1 MLNKTFHILN
11 GDALLDRFPN
21 AISGDKIVLRECLV
35 DGPVQSDSLNKL
47 YEIRA
52 RFLDDLIEDFNT
64 KDYWKDA
71 VTEFEK
77 IQSIPPDSAVYLWFE
92 DDLFCQVNLW
102 FTCHLLYNH
111 TDQLEVYIIRPKT
124 LTQYGFAAYDEVGLA
139 QLFDDCIEFPFV
151 GTCAALWRAYV
162 NNDLQ
167 LLQVIACTFSDS
179 FSYIKTAVHLHLD
192 RIPTGQDSG
201 RPKEVL
207 KAIIKEIGETDFSLI
222 FKRFSEE
229 LYAYGYGDMQVKRL
243 ISSIKAHS

>member
-1 MLNKTFHILN
+1 M
-11 GDALLDRFPN
+11 
-21 AISGDKIVLRECLV
+21 LRECLV
-35 DGPVQSDSLNKL
+35 DGPVRSDSLNEL

-52 RFLDDLIEDFNT
+52 AFLDDLIEDFNP

-71 VTEFEK
+71 VAEFEK
-77 IQSIPPDSAVYLWFE
+77 IQSIPSGSMVYLWFE

-102 FTCHLLYNH
+102 FTCHLLYNN

-124 LTQYGFAAYDEVGLA
+124 LTQYGFAAYDEAGLE

-151 GTCAALWRAYV
+151 ATCAELWRTYV
-162 NNDLQ
+162 NDDLQ

-192 RIPTGQDSG
+192 RLPSGQDSG

-207 KAIIKEIGETDFSLI
+207 KAIIEEIGDADFSLI

-229 LYAYGYGDMQVKRL
+229 LYAYGYGDLQVKRL
-243 ISSIKAHS
+243 IRLINAHS

>member
-1 MLNKTFHILN
+1 MSLYHILN
-11 GDALLDRFPN
+11 GDALLEQFPSE
-21 AISGDKIVLRECLV
+21 ISGTKIVLRECLV
-35 DGPVQSDSLNKL
+35 DGPVRSDSLDEL

-52 RFLDDLIEDFNT
+52 AFLDDLIEDFNPG
-64 KDYWKDA
+64 DYQKDA
-71 VTEFEK
+71 VSEFEK

-111 TDQLEVYIIRPKT
+111 TEQLEVYIIRPKT

-151 GTCAALWRAYV
+151 GTCAALWTAYV

-179 FSYIKTAVHLHLD
+179 FSYIKTAIHLHLD
-192 RIPTGQDSG
+192 RLPTEQDSG

-207 KAIIKEIGETDFSLI
+207 KAIIKEIGDTDFSLI

-229 LYAYGYGDMQVKRL
+229 LYAYGYGDLQVKRL
-243 ISSIKAHS
+243 IKSIKANS

>member
-21 AISGDKIVLRECLV
+21 AISGEKIVLRECLV
-35 DGPVQSDSLNKL
+35 DGPVQSHSQDEL

-52 RFLDDLIEDFNT
+52 AFLENLIEDFNP
-64 KDYWKDA
+64 KDYWKD
-71 VTEFEK
+71 VVSEFEN

-102 FTCHLLYNH
+102 FTCHLLYNY

-124 LTQYGFAAYDEVGLA
+124 LTQYGFAAYDEVGLV
-139 QLFDDCIEFPFV
+139 QLFDDRVEFPFV

-162 NNDLQ
+162 NDDPQ
-167 LLQVIACTFSDS
+167 LLQLIARTFSDP
-179 FSYIKTAVHLHLD
+179 FSYIKTAVYLHLD
-192 RIPTGQDSG
+192 RLPTEYDSG

-207 KAIIKEIGETDFSLI
+207 KAIMKEIGDKDFSLI

-229 LYAYGYGDMQVKRL
+229 LYAYGYGDLQVKRL
-243 ISSIKAHS
+243 IRSIKV